1 MSETKKVM
9 LTSDGKILV
18 KGDRGIVEITDPDF
32 LDYIRQGMTLKE
44 IELTGQAQATVDRA
58 YEDAAPR
65 RLGPSGPPD
74 APPEET
80 MEYISKMFPD
90 LPHPKD
96 PQPGKRSLFPLYH
109 TPFGPNT
116 PLGPEGIVEPEETV
130 IGPCFPGP
138 FDLVPGVPEEMK
150 PFIIEDNGPKGDP
163 VDHPKHYCSH
173 PSGVEC
179 IVVAREYDF
188 DIGNAI
194 KYLWRHGLKSEE
206 GKEDIDKAIEDL
218 EKAIWYI
225 QDEIAILEKLKKE
238 AKSSQQD

>member
-1 MSETKKVM
+1 MLENRKVM
-9 LTSDGKILV
+9 LTTDGHILV
-18 KGDRGIVEITDPDF
+18 KGEKGIVEITDPDF
-32 LDYIRQGMTLKE
+32 LKYITIGMKLKE
-44 IELTGQAQATVDRA
+44 VELDGPASFTADRA

-65 RLGPSGPPD
+65 RLGPSGPPEPKPASEALKD
-74 APPEET
+74 IEEYFVK
-80 MEYISKMFPD
+80 EED
-90 LPHPKD
+90 PK
-96 PQPGKRSLFPLYH
+96 PFPLYH
-109 TPFGPNT
+109 TPFSPST

-130 IGPCFPGP
+130 IGPCFPGQ
-138 FDLVPGVPEEMK
+138 FDQIPGVPEEMK

-163 VDHPKHYCSH
+163 VNHPKHYCSH

-225 QDEIAILEKLKKE
+225 QDEITILEKLKKE
-238 AKSSQQD
+238 AKS